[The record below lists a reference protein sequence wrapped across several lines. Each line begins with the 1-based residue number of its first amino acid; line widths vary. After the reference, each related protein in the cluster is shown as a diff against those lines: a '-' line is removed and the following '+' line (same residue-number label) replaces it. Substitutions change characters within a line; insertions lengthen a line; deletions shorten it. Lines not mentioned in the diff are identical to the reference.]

1 MSARAVNTG
10 RSAAG
15 RLSQRP
21 GPRYSALARL
31 LTSEIAS
38 GRYRVGDRI
47 PTEAQLQQR
56 FDVSRHTIRE
66 ALRESP
72 EYGAAT
78 TMSRGK
84 AEDIVRRAYLSVL
97 RREPDSG
104 SSGFVEK
111 VLHDNWTQVEVERE
125 LFKSSEYR
133 RGRR

>member
-66 ALRESP
+66 ALRE
-72 EYGAAT
+72 
-78 TMSRGK
+78 MK
-84 AEDIVRRAYLSVL
+84 AQGLLTARAGIGTVVRAKAPGVRLMMGV
-97 RREPDSG
+97 G
-104 SSGFVEK
+104 
-111 VLHDNWTQVEVERE
+111 
-125 LFKSSEYR
+125 
-133 RGRR
+133 